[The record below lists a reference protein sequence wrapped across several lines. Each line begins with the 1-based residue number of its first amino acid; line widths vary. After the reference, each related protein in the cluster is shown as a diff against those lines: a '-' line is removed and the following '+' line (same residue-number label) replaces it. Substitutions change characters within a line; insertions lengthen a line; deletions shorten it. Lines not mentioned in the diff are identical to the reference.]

1 MEELKAA
8 YVECLNLLNDTIC
21 EPTAAEA
28 ATERIEDAIYRVGHN
43 GELPVEDTTTDE
55 LLEAI
60 CEFLDGVITAIT
72 GSGNGFSDIAQ
83 NGVFPGTK

>member
-8 YVECLNLLNDTIC
+8 YKECLDLLKDTIC

-43 GELPVEDTTTDE
+43 GELPEEDTSMDA
-55 LLEAI
+55 LLEAL
-60 CEFLDGVITAIT
+60 CEFLDTVVTTVT
-72 GSGNGFSDIAQ
+72 GSGNGFSDIFQ
-83 NGVFPGTK
+83 NGVFPGM